1 METSSSALKA
11 SNISGNLLLRN
22 SQDALVSGC
31 VRKLQT
37 DTLTAIITGK
47 GLDKPPHPKSV
58 KPNLQT
64 ITRDIFQTT
73 TSQLM
78 TPMPSPILSYCRL
91 TSVDKVD
98 ELCSTRLFFNLFDGN
113 TS

>member
-37 DTLTAIITGK
+37 GTLTAIITGK

-58 KPNLQT
+58 KQ
-64 ITRDIFQTT
+64 IFKPLPEIYFRPPQ
-73 TSQLM
+73 
-78 TPMPSPILSYCRL
+78 
-91 TSVDKVD
+91 V
-98 ELCSTRLFFNLFDGN
+98 N
-113 TS
+113 